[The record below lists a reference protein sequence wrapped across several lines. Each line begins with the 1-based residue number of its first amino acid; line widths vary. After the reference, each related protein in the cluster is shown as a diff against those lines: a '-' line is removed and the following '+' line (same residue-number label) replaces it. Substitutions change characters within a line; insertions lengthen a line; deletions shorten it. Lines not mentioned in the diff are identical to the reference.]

1 MGFVNLPPSARPANS
16 GQDLFGRLAGLLT
29 TALFGVVLGLQYWS
43 PNKRMIQV
51 LVGIAVFGVA
61 WRLSMMATLNFLIFL
76 LPYPKGTV
84 FGNTNLAFIL
94 IVLVL
99 WLLRMSLRMAP
110 PARGTAI
117 DIPILGMVLWFV
129 LSFYNMTDHTTVPT
143 GILNFEL
150 FLGCVALFYLV
161 VNVVRT
167 QADLRHLHQTQ
178 LVCALFAFGI
188 AAWEA
193 RHAGEVLIPGL
204 ITFTETVGHD
214 FNTRDV
220 RVGGSFRD
228 YELLSEYCGIV
239 FLLVVFYFVR
249 AKTKLRRVLLGLF
262 ALFNVYTMFTT
273 VTRGVIVS
281 LAFTLP
287 YLFWTIRRR
296 LNPGRFL
303 TGVFAIL
310 ALAVTMNYFV
320 AKYTNSGDLFERL
333 GTTKLVHGVVPEA
346 RQDTWSNAWGRAWVH
361 PFLGQGPYYT
371 DIPGFHRVWPHNVY
385 LYIANIIGFPGLFFY
400 LLLLIGLVMILRPV
414 VDDLNH
420 ASYADAYLIIARTQL
435 FMFMVDELK
444 IDFLRNSIYQFQVFL
459 MFGTWVAA
467 YMVSR
472 SEGVRAGYFLAA
484 PESEPG
490 RRAA

>member
-1 MGFVNLPPSARPANS
+1 MGFVNLPPSARPAS
-16 GQDLFGRLAGLLT
+16 GGPDFLSRAAGLLT
-29 TALFGVVLGLQYWS
+29 TLVFGVVLGLQYWS

-51 LVGIAVFGVA
+51 LVAIAVFGVA
-61 WRLSMMATLNFLIFL
+61 WRLSMLATLNFLIFL
-76 LPYPKGTV
+76 MPYPKGTV

-110 PARGTAI
+110 AARGTPI
-117 DIPILGMVLWFV
+117 DVPILGMVLWHV

-161 VNVVRT
+161 VNTVRT
-167 QADLRHLHQTQ
+167 QRDLIRLHQMQ
-178 LVCALFAFGI
+178 LLCAFLTFVI

-193 RHAGEVLIPGL
+193 RHAGKVLIPGL
-204 ITFTETVGHD
+204 LDFTETLGHD

-239 FLLVVFYFVR
+239 FLLVVFYLVR
-249 AKTKLRRVLLGLF
+249 AKNQTQRVLWGLF
-262 ALFNVYTMFTT
+262 GLFNVYTMFTT

-281 LAFTLP
+281 LALTLP
-287 YLFWTIRRR
+287 YLFFTIRRR
-296 LNPGRFL
+296 LNPARFL
-303 TGVFAIL
+303 SGVVAIL
-310 ALAVTMNYFV
+310 LLAVTMNYFV

-346 RQDTWSNAWGRAWVH
+346 RQDTWANAWDRALVH
-361 PFLGQGPYYT
+361 PILGQGPYYT
-371 DIPGFHRVWPHNVY
+371 DIPGYHRVWPHNVY
-385 LYIANIIGFPGLFFY
+385 LYIANIIGFPGLLFY
-400 LLLLIGLVMILRPV
+400 LLLLIGLVMVLRPV

-420 ASYADAYLIIARTQL
+420 PSYADAYLIVARTQL
-435 FMFMVDELK
+435 FMFMVDEVK

-459 MFGTWVAA
+459 LFGTWMAA
-467 YMVSR
+467 YLVSR
-472 SEGVRAGYFLAA
+472 NEGVRAGYFVAT
-484 PESEPG
+484 SEPLPS